1 MSIFL
6 TNAAQ
11 AEFDAEVK
19 HLYQGAALLSG
30 STRVKR
36 NVVGLTA
43 NFRLLGRGIA
53 KQKAASDDVN
63 PMNITYTNVPA
74 TLGDWH
80 ASDYSDIFKQAE
92 VNFDD
97 KQELAKSV
105 AFAMGRRSDQ
115 IIIAALAGTAN
126 AAAVDTNVGGTA
138 SGINLDKV
146 LRLSRIL
153 TTNGVPMAGR
163 HLAITARGLEQALLI
178 SQFSSADYN
187 AMRALMTGEINSYSG
202 FRWHIFDDRTGTG
215 QEGGLPIVS
224 GAIRQGWAWH
234 EESTGLAIGIDIST
248 EINYIPQKTSWLVTG
263 KFKAGAV
270 AIDAG
275 GVQGVQFTE

>member
-1 MSIFL
+1 MSVFL

-19 HLYQGAALLSG
+19 HQYQGAALLNG

-36 NVVGLTA
+36 NVIGSTA

-53 KQKAASDDVN
+53 KQKSTSDDII
-63 PMNITYTNVPA
+63 PMNASYANVTA
-74 TLGDWH
+74 TLADWH
-80 ASDYSDIFKQAE
+80 AADYSDIFKQAE

-97 KQELAKSV
+97 KRELAQVV
-105 AFAMGRRSDQ
+105 AYAMGRRTDQ
-115 IIIAALAGTAN
+115 IIIGALAATAN
-126 AAAVDTNVGGTA
+126 AAAVITDVGGTA
-138 SGINLDKV
+138 SGLNLDKV
-146 LRLSRIL
+146 LRLARLL
-153 TTNGVPMAGR
+153 TAGGVPMDRR

-187 AMRALMTGEINSYSG
+187 SFRALMTGEINTYAG
-202 FRWHIFDDRTGTG
+202 FRWHIFDDRTAAG

-234 EESTGLAIGIDIST
+234 EDAVGLAIGIDVST
-248 EINYIPQKTSWLVTG
+248 EINYVPVKTSWLVTG
-263 KFKAGAV
+263 KFKGGAI
-270 AIDAG
+270 AIDSA